1 MADATNGKKLSQLT
15 NDNSAANDDEILVF
29 KGDGVARRVTK
40 SEFLSDRDNTDVLI
54 KAALLSLGV
63 KTGRLDL
70 PSIPATGAITVNVD
84 PGFVTGMTTQLANLS
99 TFCISTAG
107 INVVNSYYDGN
118 ARKLIVVIG
127 NATGVEQTGAVLFYH
142 VPFFR
147 NNGLI

>member
-40 SEFLSDRDNTDVLI
+40 SEFLSDRDNTDALI

-70 PSIPATGAITVNVD
+70 PSVPATGTTTVNVD
-84 PGFVTGMTTQLANLS
+84 PGFVAGMSTQLANLS
-99 TFCISTAG
+99 TFCISVAG
-107 INVVNSYYDGN
+107 LNVINSYYDGN
-118 ARKLIVVIG
+118 SRKIIVVIG
-127 NATGVEQTGAVLFYH
+127 NATGVEQTGATLFYH
-142 VPFFR
+142 TPYFS